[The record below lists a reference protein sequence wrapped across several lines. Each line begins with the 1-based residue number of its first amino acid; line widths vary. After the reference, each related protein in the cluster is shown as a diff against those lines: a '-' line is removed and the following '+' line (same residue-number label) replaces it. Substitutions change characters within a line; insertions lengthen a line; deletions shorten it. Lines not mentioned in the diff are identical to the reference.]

1 MFHDIRREE
10 DSLGTMDLPR
20 TCLWGIHTQRA
31 LENFPVSGI
40 PLQHFPEFIRALA
53 WVKKAAA
60 RANLSSGVMSAEK
73 ARVIEE
79 VCDEI
84 VAGRWHDAFRVDMIQ
99 GHGTCHGGY
108 LFALAD
114 SAFALAC
121 NSYNEAT
128 VAIGCSIDYIAPA
141 RVGDTLSA
149 VCIEQSRSG
158 RTGNYDV
165 RIENHQGQLIALF
178 HGQSYKVRGSVLTQ
192 ETPNE

>member
-1 MFHDIRREE
+1 MTNHEAMNLA
-10 DSLGTMDLPR
+10 SA
-20 TCLWGIHTQRA
+20 CTQALFKRDTASQAMGMRLLSAAPGCARIGMSVRA
-31 LENFPVSGI
+31 
-40 PLQHFPEFIRALA
+40 
-53 WVKKAAA
+53 
-60 RANLSSGVMSAEK
+60 
-73 ARVIEE
+73 
-79 VCDEI
+79 
-84 VAGRWHDAFRVDMIQ
+84 DMIQ

-141 RVGDTLSA
+141 RLGDTLTA
-149 VCIEQSRSG
+149 DCAEQSRSG

-165 RIENHQGQLIALF
+165 RIENQLGQLIALF
-178 HGQSYKVRGSVLTQ
+178 HGKSYKVRGAVLTQ

>member
-1 MFHDIRREE
+1 MTDFHTTDLARRCAEAMFERDNA
-10 DSLGTMDLPR
+10 S
-20 TCLWGIHTQRA
+20 
-31 LENFPVSGI
+31 
-40 PLQHFPEFIRALA
+40 
-53 WVKKAAA
+53 KAMGM
-60 RANLSSGVMSAEK
+60 RLLSAGPGS
-73 ARVIEE
+73 ARVEMN
-79 VCDEI
+79 V
-84 VAGRWHDAFRVDMIQ
+84 RVDMIQ

-141 RVGDTLSA
+141 RAGDTLSA

-165 RIENHQGQLIALF
+165 RIENHQSQLIALF
-178 HGQSYKVRGSVLTQ
+178 HGKSYKVRGSVLTQ